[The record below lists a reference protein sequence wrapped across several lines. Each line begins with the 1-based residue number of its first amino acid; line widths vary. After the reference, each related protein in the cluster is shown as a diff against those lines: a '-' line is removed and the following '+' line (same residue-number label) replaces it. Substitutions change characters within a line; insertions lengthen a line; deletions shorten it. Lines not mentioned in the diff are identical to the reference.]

1 MDEREKESQ
10 VEERSEVITEEGS
23 ERREEEEI
31 QEDPAIGEAVAEE
44 EERCEEDPECHSSA
58 KRARVCATFTD
69 SDEVSIVEFVKL
81 HPELYD
87 KEHSRFHDR
96 NRREA
101 LWAEISAELKLQPF
115 DVRRWFE
122 SQRTRYGK
130 LSKLQSGQA
139 PREMT
144 KRQSWVY
151 QQMGFL
157 KTHIR
162 RKGANRSSGFEASPN
177 TSKQDESRGSTTDT
191 EHLESSVLRERSQS
205 IITSTPVS
213 TTDSK
218 ILEHFEQMRT
228 LISGFL
234 HQKSDRQP
242 FFDYV
247 ASEAEKMTQEEFE
260 ELKGKIFRDIEN
272 IKSNRRRQPL
282 PRRSATVTTESQRVG
297 LLPTTT
303 PQASSSTQAAASS
316 SFVYYT
322 PSPIGFSNPTSVL
335 TVQDEGSRHN
345 LSGILSQLA
354 TRSDINTD
362 RRAASAAAATT
373 AAAALYYHHFSTAST
388 AAAASSVAIQS
399 GRVFDLPGPFQGHQI
414 FQKQLFSYV
423 FFQFPSQN
431 KKVQYKYLSQEKKI
445 KVQHL
450 HHPKHET
457 NNPWYYT

>member
-1 MDEREKESQ
+1 MRKEKGGKRGRKKMDEREKESQ
-10 VEERSEVITEEGS
+10 VEERSEVITEEGK
-23 ERREEEEI
+23 
-31 QEDPAIGEAVAEE
+31 AVAEE

-69 SDEVSIVEFVKL
+69 SQEVSIVEFVKL

-96 NRREA
+96 TRREA

-177 TSKQDESRGSTTDT
+177 TSRQDESRGSTTDT
-191 EHLESSVLRERSQS
+191 EHLKSSVLRERSQS

-260 ELKGKIFRDIEN
+260 ELKGKIFRDIET

-345 LSGILSQLA
+345 LSGILSQLPDL
-354 TRSDINTD
+354 T
-362 RRAASAAAATT
+362 
-373 AAAALYYHHFSTAST
+373 ST
-388 AAAASSVAIQS
+388 
-399 GRVFDLPGPFQGHQI
+399 QI
-414 FQKQLFSYV
+414 VEQPQQQQQQQQPQQQLFTITTSAPP
-423 FFQFPSQN
+423 QQQQQPPQ
-431 KKVQYKYLSQEKKI
+431 
-445 KVQHL
+445 
-450 HHPKHET
+450 
-457 NNPWYYT
+457 

>member
-1 MDEREKESQ
+1 MDEREKES
-10 VEERSEVITEEGS
+10 EEQERIEVAEEGI

-31 QEDPAIGEAVAEE
+31 EECPEAIEEAVEE
-44 EERCEEDPECHSSA
+44 EERCEEDIECHSSA

-69 SDEVSIVEFVKL
+69 SQEISIVEFVKQ

-87 KEHSRFHDR
+87 KEHPRFHDR

-101 LWAEISAELKLQPF
+101 LWAEIYAELKLQPF

-205 IITSTPVS
+205 ILTSTPVS
-213 TTDSK
+213 TDSK
-218 ILEHFEQMRT
+218 ILEHFDQMRT

-234 HQKSDRQP
+234 QQKSDRQP

-247 ASEAEKMTQEEFE
+247 ASEAEKLTQEEFE
-260 ELKGKIFRDIEN
+260 DLKGRIFRDIES

-282 PRRSATVTTESQRVG
+282 ARRSATITTESQRVG

-303 PQASSSTQAAASS
+303 PQASSSTQAAA
-316 SFVYYT
+316 VLCT
-322 PSPIGFSNPTSVL
+322 IHQVPLASVTL
-335 TVQDEGSRHN
+335 H
-345 LSGILSQLA
+345 
-354 TRSDINTD
+354 
-362 RRAASAAAATT
+362 
-373 AAAALYYHHFSTAST
+373 
-388 AAAASSVAIQS
+388 QS
-399 GRVFDLPGPFQGHQI
+399 
-414 FQKQLFSYV
+414 
-423 FFQFPSQN
+423 
-431 KKVQYKYLSQEKKI
+431 
-445 KVQHL
+445 
-450 HHPKHET
+450 
-457 NNPWYYT
+457 

>member
-1 MDEREKESQ
+1 MRKEKGGKRGKKKMDEREKESE
-10 VEERSEVITEEGS
+10 VEERSEVITEEGT

-31 QEDPAIGEAVAEE
+31 EEGLAIGEAVAEE

-58 KRARVCATFTD
+58 KRARVCAAFTY
-69 SDEVSIVEFVKL
+69 SQEVSIVEFVKQ

-87 KEHSRFHDR
+87 KEHPRFHDR
-96 NRREA
+96 TRREA

-157 KTHIR
+157 KTNIR
-162 RKGANRSSGFEASPN
+162 RKGPYRSSGFEASLN
-177 TSKQDESRGSTTDT
+177 TSRQKESRGSTTDT

-205 IITSTPVS
+205 VITSIPVS

-234 HQKSDRQP
+234 QQKSDRQP
-242 FFDYV
+242 FFDYM
-247 ASEAEKMTQEEFE
+247 ASEAKKMTQEEFE
-260 ELKGKIFRDIEN
+260 ELKGRDIES
-272 IKSNRRRQPL
+272 IKSNRRRQQL
-282 PRRSATVTTESQRVG
+282 PRRSATITTESQSVG
-297 LLPTTT
+297 TLPPTTQ
-303 PQASSSTQAAASS
+303 QASSSTQAAAGS

-322 PSPIGFSNPTSVL
+322 PSPIGFSNHTSVL

-345 LSGILSQLA
+345 LSGILSQLPDL
-354 TRSDINTD
+354 T
-362 RRAASAAAATT
+362 
-373 AAAALYYHHFSTAST
+373 ST
-388 AAAASSVAIQS
+388 
-399 GRVFDLPGPFQGHQI
+399 QI
-414 FQKQLFSYV
+414 VEQPQQQQQQQPQQQLFTITTSAPP
-423 FFQFPSQN
+423 QQQQQPPQ
-431 KKVQYKYLSQEKKI
+431 
-445 KVQHL
+445 
-450 HHPKHET
+450 
-457 NNPWYYT
+457 